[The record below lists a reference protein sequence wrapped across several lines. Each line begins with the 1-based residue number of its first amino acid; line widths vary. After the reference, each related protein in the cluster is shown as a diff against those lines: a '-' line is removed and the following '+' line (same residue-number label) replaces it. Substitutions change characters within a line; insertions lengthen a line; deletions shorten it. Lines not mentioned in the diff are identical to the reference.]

1 MVPRHIFAAHSP
13 SYGLAEPFF
22 SPLSEDIA
30 YTAFL
35 KIPFLLLINKH
46 LLFMIL
52 QKMLKIWP
60 RDTKIWSISNES
72 KSFGVF
78 YANITNF
85 RYLLLAWVTFSKCIL
100 TKTIETGINF
110 YYAGLEQYQN
120 VEQIHNLVPYEGK
133 KRKKKAWNNSSW
145 LCLLLVN
152 YVLWLHSCHYSKT
165 LNL

>member
-1 MVPRHIFAAHSP
+1 
-13 SYGLAEPFF
+13 
-22 SPLSEDIA
+22 
-30 YTAFL
+30 
-35 KIPFLLLINKH
+35 
-46 LLFMIL
+46 MIL

-72 KSFGVF
+72 KSFGFF

-120 VEQIHNLVPYEGK
+120 VEQIHKLVPNEGK
-133 KRKKKAWNNSSW
+133 KRKKRHETTHPG
-145 LCLLLVN
+145 
-152 YVLWLHSCHYSKT
+152 YVSYL
-165 LNL
+165 